1 MDSTDRHYIPRSSR
15 VRAVLD
21 LQLDIRLQRGD
32 FCLQLTQSF
41 SLQGI
46 TGIVGPSGAGKSSL
60 LRVIA
65 GLESGVQGEIRLDG
79 ESWQRRE
86 PALFLPTHKR
96 RVGVVF
102 QDSRLFEHLT
112 VANNLTFALKR
123 AAVSHGPSVYD
134 DVVQALGIAPLLNR
148 WPSTLS
154 GGERQRVAIAR
165 ALLSLPR
172 LLLLDE
178 PLNAVDQEGKREL
191 LRLLGAINRQFKVP
205 MMYVSHAMDE
215 LAALTDNTLLLRNGR
230 AIAYTTTPDLMS
242 RLDLHEMSSSAT
254 AGSVIYGR
262 VHHYDETLC
271 LTQIMVSS
279 CTLSIPGR
287 VGEVGDELRL
297 RIHARDVALATHFPS
312 GLSIRNIVPATI
324 THIERGAPPYAD
336 VLTELDGQT
345 IRARIT
351 HAAIEELRLEVGCA
365 VYLLIKAASV
375 ESS

>member
-1 MDSTDRHYIPRSSR
+1 M
-15 VRAVLD
+15 LD
-21 LQLDIRLQRGD
+21 LQLDINLRRGD
-32 FCLQLTQSF
+32 FRLQVTQSF

-65 GLESGVQGEIRLDG
+65 GLEPAAQGDISLNG
-79 ESWQRRE
+79 ESWQRRD
-86 PALFLPTHKR
+86 PALFLPAYKR

-102 QDSRLFEHLT
+102 QDSRLFDHLT
-112 VANNLTFALKR
+112 VANNLNFAIKR
-123 AAVSHGPSVYD
+123 AAVAHGPSLYG
-134 DVVQALGIAPLLNR
+134 DVVQAMGIGSLLNR
-148 WPSTLS
+148 WPGTLS

-178 PLNAVDQEGKREL
+178 PLNAVDEEGKREL
-191 LRLLGAINRQFKVP
+191 LRLLGAINRQFNVP

-215 LAALTDNTLLLRNGR
+215 LAALTDNTLLLRNGQ
-230 AIAYTTTPDLMS
+230 AIAYTATPDLMA

-262 VHHYDETLC
+262 VHHYDESLC
-271 LTQIMVSS
+271 LTQIMVSN

-287 VGEVGDELRL
+287 VGEVGEELRL
-297 RIHARDVALATHFPS
+297 RIHARDVALATRFPS

-324 THIERGAPPYAD
+324 NDIERGAPPYAD
-336 VLTELDGQT
+336 VLTVVDGQT

-351 HAAIEELRLEVGCA
+351 HAAIEELGLEVGCA

-375 ESS
+375 ESI

>member
-1 MDSTDRHYIPRSSR
+1 MDSADRRYTLYPSKMQ
-15 VRAVLD
+15 AVLD
-21 LQLDIRLQRGD
+21 LQLDVSLKRGD

-46 TGIVGPSGAGKSSL
+46 TGVVGPSGAGKSSL
-60 LRVIA
+60 LRLIA
-65 GLESGVQGEIRLDG
+65 GLESSAQGDITLDG
-79 ESWQRRE
+79 ENWQRRQ
-86 PALFLPTHKR
+86 PALFLPAHKR
-96 RVGVVF
+96 RVGIVF
-102 QDSRLFEHLT
+102 QDSRLFDHLT
-112 VANNLTFALKR
+112 VANNLKFALKR
-123 AAVSHGPSVYD
+123 AAVSHGPSLYN
-134 DVVQALGIAPLLNR
+134 DVVGAMGIAPLLNR
-148 WPSTLS
+148 WPGTLS

-178 PLNAVDQEGKREL
+178 PLNAVDEGGKREL
-191 LRLLGAINRQFKVP
+191 LQLLRAINRQFKIP

-215 LAALTDNTLLLRNGR
+215 LATLTDDTLLLRNGR
-230 AIAYTTTPDLMS
+230 AIAYTATPELMA

-271 LTQIMVSS
+271 LTQIMVSD

-297 RIHARDVALATHFPS
+297 RIHARDVALALQFPA

-324 THIERGAPPYAD
+324 TDIERGAPPYAD
-336 VLTELDGQT
+336 VLTEIDGQI

-351 HAAIEELRLEVGCA
+351 HASIEELGLKVGRA

-375 ESS
+375 ESI

>member
-1 MDSTDRHYIPRSSR
+1 MDSTERRYIPRSSKAQ
-15 VRAVLD
+15 AVLD
-21 LQLDIRLQRGD
+21 LQLDISLQRGD
-32 FCLQLTQSF
+32 FRLQVTQSF

-65 GLESGVQGEIRLDG
+65 GLEPTVQGEIRLDG

-86 PALFLPTHKR
+86 PALFLPAHKR

-102 QDSRLFEHLT
+102 QDSRLFDHLS
-112 VANNLTFALKR
+112 VAKNLTFALKR
-123 AAVSHGPSVYD
+123 AAVSHGPSLYD
-134 DVVQALGIAPLLNR
+134 DVVQAMGIAPLLNR
-148 WPSTLS
+148 WPGTLS

-178 PLNAVDQEGKREL
+178 PLNAVDEAGKREL
-191 LRLLGAINRQFKVP
+191 LQLLRAINHQFNVP

-215 LAALTDNTLLLRNGR
+215 LAALTDYTLLLRNGR
-230 AIAYTTTPDLMS
+230 AIAYTATPDLMA

-262 VHHYDETLC
+262 VHHYDESLC
-271 LTQIMVSS
+271 LTQIMVSD

-287 VGEVGDELRL
+287 VGELGDALRL

-324 THIERGAPPYAD
+324 NDIERGAPPYAD
-336 VLTELDGQT
+336 VLTMVDGQT

-351 HAAIEELRLEVGCA
+351 HAAIEELGLEVGSA

-375 ESS
+375 ESV